1 MKISAISLC
10 IAGLAV
16 ALLLAASGCS
26 GPEIAPVLE
35 PATVPEEEPDG
46 PAAAPTPRSWFGGE
60 NVYRVGPGDV
70 LRVTVY
76 GEEDL
81 TGLFRISPE
90 GTISW
95 SWVGDVPVA
104 GRTETE
110 ILEELRGILTRDYI
124 RRPRVDL
131 AVAEYQSQV
140 IYFFGNVRHPGIRRL
155 GENRSLLANFLQTG
169 GPRVWGDSMIG
180 ILRTDPAAGSQDQF
194 SISLQSLMG
203 GEQDIL
209 LQDQD
214 IITVS
219 APEAAEAF
227 AGEDRVY
234 VLGAV
239 NSPGTF
245 RWEEQMTAL
254 DAILRAGGLAEYA
267 SGNRA
272 RLVRGQGEEKSEFR
286 VRIRDILEGDRTQ
299 DRRLLPGD
307 LLIVPET
314 WF

>member
-1 MKISAISLC
+1 MKLTVISRLT
-10 IAGLAV
+10 LFLV
-16 ALLLAASGCS
+16 VVLLAAAGCS
-26 GPEIAPVLE
+26 GPESLPPDQPGT
-35 PATVPEEEPDG
+35 PAEDSSSASPS
-46 PAAAPTPRSWFGGE
+46 PTPRSWFGGE

-70 LRVTVY
+70 LKVTVY

-81 TGLFRISPE
+81 SGLFRISPE

-95 SWVGDVPVA
+95 SWVGEVRVA
-104 GRTETE
+104 GQTETE
-110 ILEELRGILTRDYI
+110 ILEELREILTRDYI
-124 RRPRVDL
+124 RQPRVDL

-140 IYFFGNVRHPGIRRL
+140 VYFFGNLRHPGIRRL

-169 GPRVWGDSMIG
+169 GPKVWGDSVIG
-180 ILRTDPAAGSQDQF
+180 ILRTDPGAGTQDQIT
-194 SISLQSLMG
+194 ISLHSLMA

-227 AGEDRVY
+227 TGEDRVY

-239 NSPGTF
+239 NAPGSF

-254 DAILRAGGLAEYA
+254 DALLEAGGLSEYA
-267 SGNRA
+267 SGNRG
-272 RLVRGQGEEKSEFR
+272 RLVRGQGEEKREIR
-286 VRIRDILEGDRTQ
+286 VRLQDILEGDRSINPG
-299 DRRLLPGD
+299 LLPGD
-307 LLIVPET
+307 LLIVPES

>member
-1 MKISAISLC
+1 MKMTAISRF
-10 IAGLAV
+10 IACLASG
-16 ALLLAASGCS
+16 LLLAAAGCS
-26 GPEIAPVLE
+26 GPEVAPLLE
-35 PATVPEEEPDG
+35 PAAVPEEDPSG
-46 PAAAPTPRSWFGGE
+46 PTAAPTPRSWFGGE

-81 TGLFRISPE
+81 SGLFRISPE

-95 SWVGDVPVA
+95 SWVGNVPVA
-104 GRTETE
+104 GLTETE
-110 ILEELRGILTRDYI
+110 ILEELREILTRDYI

-131 AVAEYQSQV
+131 AIAEYQSQV

-169 GPRVWGDSMIG
+169 GPRAWGDSMIG

-214 IITVS
+214 IITIS
-219 APEAAEAF
+219 APEAAAAF
-227 AGEDRVY
+227 TGEDRVY

-239 NSPGTF
+239 NSPGSF

-254 DAILRAGGLAEYA
+254 DVLLEAGGLADYA
-267 SGNRA
+267 SGNRG
-272 RLVRGQGEEKSEFR
+272 RLVRGEGEEKREFR
-286 VRIRDILEGDRTQ
+286 VRLRDILEGDRSQ
-299 DRRLLPGD
+299 NRGLLPGD